1 MINTQDAIRLA
12 NLYTSQPMDEE
23 QAIRKDKLISELE
36 LKLGIRK
43 PDDSV
48 LVEHGDTSDM
58 GTMFKGKR

>member
-1 MINTQDAIRLA
+1 MINAQDAIRLA

-36 LKLGIRK
+36 LRLGIRK

-58 GTMFKGKR
+58 VTMFKGKR

>member
-1 MINTQDAIRLA
+1 
-12 NLYTSQPMDEE
+12 MDEE